1 MNEVVAP
8 PAVSVPSVTPAEP
21 IVFSGVRSDFRRLV
35 LRGALL
41 ELVTVGFYRF
51 WLATDMRRHLWSH
64 TSVGGDA
71 LEYTGT
77 AKELLIGFLFALAV
91 LVPIYLVYTLIGIQ
105 AEQMQAFASIPL
117 VLFYYLF
124 AQFAIYRAR
133 RYRLTRTVWRGVRFW
148 MEGSGWSYAWRAS
161 LWALL
166 AIVTL
171 GIALPW
177 RETALER
184 FKMRH
189 SYYGDLQG
197 RFDATGWQLF
207 AKVWWMWI
215 GGLVFLF
222 FALAMVTAAPVIGA
236 IMPLIFLVIAA
247 IVYPIYKAIEWRW
260 WASGIRFGQVRFE
273 SDLPNGRLIGLYLKV
288 LGWFLLLII
297 IFSLIITGGIFAVGG
312 GNFSEGDFS
321 RVLAQQGA
329 GLAVLVFSYVVLA
342 LGATA
347 IMRIYLVRDIWAR
360 VAATARVHNLAA
372 ADNVA
377 AKGHMV
383 GALGEGLADSLDIGG
398 F

>member
-8 PAVSVPSVTPAEP
+8 PPVSVPSVTPAEP
-21 IVFSGVRSDFRRLV
+21 IMFSGVRSDFRRLV
-35 LRGALL
+35 FRGALL
-41 ELVTVGFYRF
+41 ELLTVGFYRF

-177 RETALER
+177 REAALER

-207 AKVWWMWI
+207 AKIWWMWV
-215 GGLVFLF
+215 GGVVFLL

-247 IVYPIYKAIEWRW
+247 IVYPVYKAIEWRW
-260 WASGIRFGQVRFE
+260 WASGIRFGGVRFE
-273 SDLPNGRLIGLYLKV
+273 SKLPNGRLIGLYLKV
-288 LGWFLLLII
+288 LAWFLLLI
-297 IFSLIITGGIFAVGG
+297 
-312 GNFSEGDFS
+312 
-321 RVLAQQGA
+321 
-329 GLAVLVFSYVVLA
+329 
-342 LGATA
+342 
-347 IMRIYLVRDIWAR
+347 
-360 VAATARVHNLAA
+360 
-372 ADNVA
+372 
-377 AKGHMV
+377 
-383 GALGEGLADSLDIGG
+383 
-398 F
+398 